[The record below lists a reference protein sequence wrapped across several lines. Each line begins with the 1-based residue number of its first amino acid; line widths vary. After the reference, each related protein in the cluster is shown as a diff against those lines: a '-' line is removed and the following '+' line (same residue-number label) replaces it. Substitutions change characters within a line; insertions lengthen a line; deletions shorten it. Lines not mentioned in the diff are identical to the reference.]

1 MARCGLRHIRNV
13 SASLVGNGFK
23 PFPTFMTKLELIS
36 PFKPC
41 GDQQQAID
49 KLTEGL
55 RKGLKYQTL
64 LGVTGSG
71 KTFTMANVINNVQR
85 PVLVMSHNK
94 TLAAQLYSEFKE
106 FFPHNAVEYFVSY
119 YDYYQPEAYVPQA
132 DIYIE
137 KDASINDNI
146 DRLRLSAT
154 SSLMSR
160 RDVIIVS
167 SVSCIYGL
175 GSPEDYKDLLLFLKK
190 GQTIKRGGL
199 LSHLVNIHYARNDI
213 DFKRGCFRV
222 RGDTVDIFPAYK
234 ETFFRINFFGEE
246 IEKISEL
253 HSVSNKTL
261 SGFIEKIAIYP
272 AKHFVTTEERV
283 KAAIQSIEIE
293 LEERLKELRSQN
305 KLLEAQRLDSR
316 TRYDMEMLA
325 EMGNCNGVENYS
337 RHLSARLPCSRPYCL
352 LDYFPK
358 DFLTIIDE
366 SHVTMPQLRG
376 MYNGDHVRKQTLVD
390 YGFRLP
396 SAMDNRPLSF
406 EEFSG
411 IVHETVFVS
420 ATPSEYEMEKSSLI
434 VEQVIRPTGLLDPEI
449 TVKSSE
455 NQIQDLVKNIK
466 EAAAK
471 GQRTLVTTLT
481 KRMSEDLAGYLKDLG
496 LRVKYMHSELGAIE
510 RAEILRDLRMR
521 KFDCLVGINLLRE
534 GLDLP
539 EVSLVAIL
547 DADKEGFLR
556 SETSLMQVS
565 GRAARNLDGRVIMY
579 ADTVTNS
586 MRKAIEETARRRKK
600 QAEFNKN
607 NNITPRSI
615 EKAIKDG
622 IESFKKAEEMVIE
635 AAGQSEE
642 DYEKEMLISELERE
656 MELCARNLQF
666 ERAAQIRDRI
676 KQLKDSNPHCN

>member
-1 MARCGLRHIRNV
+1 M
-13 SASLVGNGFK
+13 SKFELV
-23 PFPTFMTKLELIS
+23 S

-41 GDQQQAID
+41 GDQEQAID
-49 KLTEGL
+49 KLTKGL
-55 RKGLKYQTL
+55 EKGLKRQTL

-85 PVLVMSHNK
+85 PTLVISHNK

-175 GSPEDYKDLLLFLKK
+175 GSPEDYEDLLLFLKK
-190 GQTIKRGGL
+190 GDTIKRNDL
-199 LSHLVNIHYARNDI
+199 LSGLVKIHYARNDI
-213 DFKRGCFRV
+213 DFNRGCFRV
-222 RGDTVDIFPAYK
+222 RGDTIDIFPAYK
-234 ETFFRINFFGEE
+234 ETFFRVIFFGET

-253 HSVSNKTL
+253 DPVSGNAL
-261 SGFIEKIAIYP
+261 ADFIEKIAIYP
-272 AKHFVTTEERV
+272 AKHFVTTEDRINT
-283 KAAIQSIEIE
+283 AIQSIEAE
-293 LEERLKELRSQN
+293 LRERLEELRLQN
-305 KLLEAQRLDSR
+305 KLLEAQRLESR
-316 TRYDMEMLA
+316 THYDLEMLR
-325 EMGNCNGVENYS
+325 EMGFCNGIENYS
-337 RHLSARLPCSRPYCL
+337 RHLSARASGSRPYCL

-358 DFLTIIDE
+358 DFLTVIDE
-366 SHVTMPQLRG
+366 SHVTMPQIRG
-376 MYNGDHVRKQTLVD
+376 MYNGDRSRKQTLVD

-396 SAMDNRPLSF
+396 SALDNRPLNF
-406 EEFSG
+406 EEFMG
-411 IVHETVFVS
+411 VIKEMVFVS
-420 ATPSEYEMEKSSLI
+420 ATPSEYELQNSSGI

-449 TVKSSE
+449 IVKPSE
-455 NQIQDLVKNIK
+455 NQIQDLVENIK
-466 EAAAK
+466 ERAAK
-471 GQRTLVTTLT
+471 GQRVIVTTLT
-481 KRMSEDLAGYLKDLG
+481 KRMSEDLAGYLKDLD
-496 LRVKYMHSELGAIE
+496 LRVKYIHSELDTIE
-510 RAEILRDLRMR
+510 RAEILRDLRMQ

-539 EVSLVAIL
+539 EVSLVVIL

-556 SETSLMQVS
+556 SETSLIQVA
-565 GRAARNLDGRVIMY
+565 GRAARHIDGYVIMY

-586 MRKAIEETARRRKK
+586 MRKAIDETNRRRKK
-600 QAEFNKN
+600 QTEFNKA

-615 EKAIKDG
+615 EKSIKDG
-622 IESFKKAEEMVIE
+622 IESFKKAEEIVME

-642 DYEKEMLISELERE
+642 EYEKEMLIAELERE
-656 MELCARNLQF
+656 MGLYARNLQF
-666 ERAAQIRDRI
+666 ERAAQLRDKI
-676 KQLKDSNPHCN
+676 KRLKK